1 MPDGAR
7 IAGHPLHPI
16 LVTLPLGLCTFSFVA
31 DLVRGLGA
39 GGPVWSTVA
48 LYTLG
53 GGIVG
58 MVLAAV
64 PGLIDFFTI
73 TDARVR
79 DIAIAHMVAMV
90 TVLGLFAFSFW
101 LRWIGTV
108 GSPAVRGLD
117 GRDHPARRRRLAGRR
132 DGLRPRHGHEAGGRR
147 RQGLERAAPR
157 GLRRRGPAV
166 SPRGAAGGGTWGP
179 GTTPHACAA
188 PLRLGSIRAGLVR

>member
-1 MPDGAR
+1 MRDGAR

-39 GGPVWSTVA
+39 GGPVWGTVA

-58 MVLAAV
+58 MVVAAG

-79 DIAIAHMVAMV
+79 DIAVAHMVAMV

-108 GSPAVRGLD
+108 GLLPFVVSTAGIILLGVGGWLGGEMVFVHGMGMKPAAASQD
-117 GRDHPARRRRLAGRR
+117 KAARRR
-132 DGLRPRHGHEAGGRR
+132 
-147 RQGLERAAPR
+147 AA
-157 GLRRRGPAV
+157 
-166 SPRGAAGGGTWGP
+166 
-179 GTTPHACAA
+179 
-188 PLRLGSIRAGLVR
+188 